1 MVQRLA
7 RRAEESGGPRVSVPP
22 KTNFSIMFTLPVNP
36 LLHTVLNFKHV
47 ISAKIEK

>member
-1 MVQRLA
+1 MKTKKD
-7 RRAEESGGPRVSVPP
+7 EEIEATYKDKACWS
-22 KTNFSIMFTLPVNP
+22 VNP